1 MDILFLI
8 IKFAFIP
15 LLIVTVYCL
24 FIYRKLTKELRIFA
38 WFIFFSAGI
47 ELFSRIWWLQSMNN
61 MPFLHL
67 YVAGGFCFLA
77 TFYQEVLRG
86 FINPKIIWAIV
97 AGFLVLTIFN
107 SLFIQDIYTFNSN
120 ALTVESILIIIFSLS
135 TYTIM
140 PNDIAK
146 KNRLHLSKSLNW
158 INSGLFIYYSSSL
171 LIFYFGNSITDFFSK
186 EASLYTWVIHAFF
199 SMIMYCCF
207 FAGLWHR
214 PTN

>member
-1 MDILFLI
+1 MDILFII

-15 LLIVTVYCL
+15 LLIVTIYSLYV
-24 FIYRKLTKELRIFA
+24 YRKLPTTLRIFT

-47 ELFSRIWWLQSMNN
+47 ELGSRLFWLQSMNN

-77 TFYQEVLRG
+77 FFYQDLLRG
-86 FINPKIIWAIV
+86 FINPKIIWTVVIV
-97 AGFLVLTIFN
+97 FLILTITN
-107 SLFIQDIYTFNSN
+107 SLFFQDIYTFNSYG
-120 ALTVESILIIIFSLS
+120 LTLESILIIIFSLS
-135 TYTIM
+135 SYIIM
-140 PNDIAK
+140 LNDIVK
-146 KNRLHLSKSLNW
+146 KNRVNLTKSLNW

-171 LIFYFGNSITDFFSK
+171 LIFYFGGIIIDLFSK
-186 EASLYTWVIHAFF
+186 ESNLYSWVLHSFF

-207 FAGLWHR
+207 FVGLWHR